1 MEQITSGEIERRLL
15 DRTSEQ
21 DGEVRITCE
30 QALALANELE
40 VPPARIG
47 DLCDQHGIKVRGC
60 QLNCF

>member
-1 MEQITSGEIERRLL
+1 MEQMTSGEIERRLL

-21 DGEVRITCE
+21 DGEVRLTCE

-47 DLCDQHGIKVRGC
+47 DLCDQRGIKIRGC